1 MLDSSLHWGSRW
13 GTAYKVHLTFEH
25 ISQKG
30 GGQEASAEKMCRSE
44 PKNELTSF
52 MQEEKSQ
59 VERKE
64 ETMEK
69 IVRERQ
75 RKGHG
80 KNK

>member
-1 MLDSSLHWGSRW
+1 MSTYLKKEEDKRLLQWQSKL
-13 GTAYKVHLTFEH
+13 
-25 ISQKG
+25 
-30 GGQEASAEKMCRSE
+30 EKMCRSE

-69 IVRERQ
+69 TVRERQ